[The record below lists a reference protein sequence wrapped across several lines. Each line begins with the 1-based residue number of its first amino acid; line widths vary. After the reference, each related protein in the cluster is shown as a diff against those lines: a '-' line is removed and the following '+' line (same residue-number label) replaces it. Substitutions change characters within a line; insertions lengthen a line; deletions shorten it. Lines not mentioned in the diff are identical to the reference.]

1 MTQLFR
7 RSIFTL
13 FALIALAISAGAQ
26 TTDTANAT
34 KAPKPMK
41 DIRFVVIHTP
51 GSKWI
56 PGKSLFEQVG
66 VREHVDHYMKLL
78 EAGKLALGGPHLDG
92 KAGGMMIPAAGVT
105 EEEIA
110 AFAAADPAVKSGLLL
125 VEIRPWLIGMSQ

>member
-1 MTQLFR
+1 MTHLFR
-7 RSIFTL
+7 RSIVTL
-13 FALIALAISAGAQ
+13 FALIALAISASAQ

-66 VREHVDHYMKLL
+66 VREHVDHYKKLL